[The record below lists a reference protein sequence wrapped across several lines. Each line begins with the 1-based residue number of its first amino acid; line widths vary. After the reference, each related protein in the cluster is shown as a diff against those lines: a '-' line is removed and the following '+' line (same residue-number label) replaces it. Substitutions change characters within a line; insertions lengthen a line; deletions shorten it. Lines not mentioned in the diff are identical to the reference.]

1 MNYQKSHIS
10 KQSEGGMSALQS
22 KWATNRGTAGAH
34 ALVVSGLKLLIQ
46 SITVGEQRNAE
57 QAPKSTRDA

>member
-1 MNYQKSHIS
+1 
-10 KQSEGGMSALQS
+10 MSALQS

-34 ALVVSGLKLLIQ
+34 ALVVSGLKILIQ
-46 SITVGEQRNAE
+46 SITAGEQTNAE